1 MNGCDG
7 RVRLNADVL
16 KTSEGKTSTS
26 SNLVRT
32 AIFKP
37 EKESLK
43 MKNNADYDSVF
54 NESDSYLEMLLTVTL
69 KGGNKAKMNRFLQ
82 KSWQLLSHT
91 YSYRWSNKERKLVL
105 FIKEGIT
112 EGEIPMK
119 FLWNMLNCPKSIDEI
134 NKC

>member
-1 MNGCDG
+1 
-7 RVRLNADVL
+7 
-16 KTSEGKTSTS
+16 
-26 SNLVRT
+26 
-32 AIFKP
+32 
-37 EKESLK
+37 

-54 NESDSYLEMLLTVTL
+54 NECDSYLEMLLTVTL

-82 KSWQLLSHT
+82 KSWQSLSHT
-91 YSYRWSNKERKLVL
+91 YSYRWPNKEKNWLNKERKLVL
-105 FIKEGIT
+105 FIKEGIN

>member
-1 MNGCDG
+1 M
-7 RVRLNADVL
+7 
-16 KTSEGKTSTS
+16 TT
-26 SNLVRT
+26 
-32 AIFKP
+32 
-37 EKESLK
+37 

-82 KSWQLLSHT
+82 KSWQFLSHT

-105 FIKEGIT
+105 FIKEGIN

>member
-1 MNGCDG
+1 
-7 RVRLNADVL
+7 
-16 KTSEGKTSTS
+16 
-26 SNLVRT
+26 
-32 AIFKP
+32 
-37 EKESLK
+37 
-43 MKNNADYDSVF
+43 MKNNVDYLSVF

-82 KSWQLLSHT
+82 KSWQFLSYT
-91 YSYRWSNKERKLVL
+91 YSYKKGSNKERKLVL
-105 FIKEGIT
+105 FIKEGIN

>member
-1 MNGCDG
+1 
-7 RVRLNADVL
+7 
-16 KTSEGKTSTS
+16 
-26 SNLVRT
+26 
-32 AIFKP
+32 
-37 EKESLK
+37 
-43 MKNNADYDSVF
+43 MKNNVDYDSVF

-91 YSYRWSNKERKLVL
+91 YSYRWPNKEKNWSNKERKLVL

>member
-1 MNGCDG
+1 
-7 RVRLNADVL
+7 
-16 KTSEGKTSTS
+16 
-26 SNLVRT
+26 
-32 AIFKP
+32 
-37 EKESLK
+37 
-43 MKNNADYDSVF
+43 MKNNVDYDSVF
-54 NESDSYLEMLLTVTL
+54 NECDSYLEMLLTVTL

-82 KSWQLLSHT
+82 KSWQYLYPT
-91 YSYRWSNKERKLVL
+91 YRWSNKEKKNCSNKERKLVL

>member
-1 MNGCDG
+1 
-7 RVRLNADVL
+7 
-16 KTSEGKTSTS
+16 
-26 SNLVRT
+26 
-32 AIFKP
+32 
-37 EKESLK
+37 
-43 MKNNADYDSVF
+43 MKNNVDYDSLF
-54 NESDSYLEMLLTVTL
+54 NECDSYLEMLLTVTL

-82 KSWQLLSHT
+82 KSWKSLSPT
-91 YSYRWSNKERKLVL
+91 YSYRRPNKENNWLNKERKLVL

>member
-1 MNGCDG
+1 MIIGSRPD
-7 RVRLNADVL
+7 LNSGVPQGDWA
-16 KTSEGKTSTS
+16 
-26 SNLVRT
+26 
-32 AIFKP
+32 F
-37 EKESLK
+37 ESLRIRISTLK
-43 MKNNADYDSVF
+43 KELMMTTMKNNADYDSVF

-82 KSWQLLSHT
+82 KSWASFAYQGL
-91 YSYRWSNKERKLVL
+91 YGPDEYRKLTL
-105 FIKEGIT
+105 FIKEGIN

>member
-1 MNGCDG
+1 
-7 RVRLNADVL
+7 
-16 KTSEGKTSTS
+16 
-26 SNLVRT
+26 
-32 AIFKP
+32 
-37 EKESLK
+37 

-82 KSWQLLSHT
+82 KSWQSLSPT
-91 YSYRWSNKERKLVL
+91 YRWSNKEKNRSNKERKLVL
-105 FIKEGIT
+105 FIKEGIN

-134 NKC
+134 NKCWYNQANVIFGCVSVSHHMFKSSLLYIS